1 MSERTKQE
9 SGSAA
14 PGSRGIGKRFQG
26 GSSPEARL
34 RGSFDTQD
42 VNRDGRLTLGEFIRF
57 MSNTDLQLSSGE
69 SQIAFD
75 EIDTDHDGLI
85 DFAQLLVW
93 YNERLIPPESP

>member
-14 PGSRGIGKRFQG
+14 PGSHGIGKPFQG
-26 GSSPEARL
+26 SSHEGRL